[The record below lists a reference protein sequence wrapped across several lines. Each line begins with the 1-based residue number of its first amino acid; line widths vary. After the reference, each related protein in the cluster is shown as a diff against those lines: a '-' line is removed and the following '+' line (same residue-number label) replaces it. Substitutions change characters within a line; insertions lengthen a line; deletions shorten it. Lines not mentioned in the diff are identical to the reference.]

1 MNKLFWLTTFACCI
15 CIVSA
20 AQQVADSAT
29 NQQLQAVG
37 SSSIFSNFTYNSK
50 DFNKVL
56 LQWAIDSAGNND
68 YFVVERSRDTVHF
81 ETLGILKRIG
91 AVTQYELTDNNALSG
106 FNYYRIKCTDSAG
119 VIVYSKI
126 LQVGI
131 SGRADFK
138 FYPNPAD
145 KLLIIETTHLADLQ
159 IINSLGAVLISKQ
172 LQSGV
177 QIINVSVLEKGD
189 YLLRVADKESNR
201 VVLEHLL
208 KN

>member
-56 LQWAIDSAGNND
+56 LQWAIDSADNND

-106 FNYYRIKCTDSAG
+106 FNYYRIKIPILCR
-119 VIVYSKI
+119 VFFRHHRIKI
-126 LQVGI
+126 FI
-131 SGRADFK
+131 AI
-138 FYPNPAD
+138 
-145 KLLIIETTHLADLQ
+145 LIF
-159 IINSLGAVLISKQ
+159 INIFLSTSFVF
-172 LQSGV
+172 V
-177 QIINVSVLEKGD
+177 RN
-189 YLLRVADKESNR
+189 
-201 VVLEHLL
+201 
-208 KN
+208 